1 MDVRRL
7 SVTGIMLALA
17 PLAAAFSTGPP
28 IMRTGNQAD
37 GGIDCTACHRTFAPA
52 NSDPRGRVFIQTV
65 ADYRPG
71 VKQTIKI
78 RIEHPEQSR
87 WGFQL
92 TARLAS
98 NPAAKA
104 GTFTAATGIRVQ
116 CAGGAPEGNCGA
128 NLEFASHNATFV
140 QAQAGFGEYEVEWTP
155 PAAGSGE
162 VVFYFAGNAA
172 NFGAGSQGDYIYT
185 GSTRIG
191 EEGGCQLTA
200 RPTITT
206 LRNAASG
213 EPGPVS
219 YNSLVTLVGTGFQAP
234 GRVSD
239 ALEYLNGRTF
249 VNKLGCIA
257 VEIDGTR
264 SPITYA
270 QFNQINAQVP
280 TTTRVGTVQA
290 RVIANP
296 GQPNELRS
304 DTVDIT
310 LAPTSPAF
318 FRLLPTPCIAARFSE
333 TGEITGDPSLLSFV
347 RGAKPGDLLTLY
359 ATGLGP
365 TNPVWQAGEIAGG
378 PARVSGLSLEWNGRE
393 MAAADILYAGLAG
406 DAITGLQQINIRV
419 PNSGVSFNA
428 QNEIRIRVGG
438 VLSPAGTTIFISP
451 N

>member
-1 MDVRRL
+1 MDVRL
-7 SVTGIMLALA
+7 STSGLMLALA
-17 PLAAAFSTGPP
+17 PIAAAFSTGPP

-52 NSDPRGRVFIQTV
+52 NSDPRGRVFVQTV
-65 ADYRPG
+65 SDYRPG
-71 VKQTIKI
+71 VRQAIRI
-78 RIEHPEQSR
+78 RIEHPDQSR

-104 GTFTAATGIRVQ
+104 GTFTATTGIRVQ
-116 CAGGAPEGNCGA
+116 CSGGAPEGNCGT
-128 NLEFASHNATFV
+128 NLEFASHNATSV
-140 QAQAGFGEYEVEWTP
+140 LAQPGFGEYEVEWTP

-162 VVFYFAGNAA
+162 VIFYFAGNAA
-172 NFGAGSQGDYIYT
+172 NFGAGNQGDYIYI

-200 RPTITT
+200 RPTITA

-213 EPGPVS
+213 EAGAVS
-219 YNSLVTLVGTGFQAP
+219 YNSLVTLTGTGLQAA

-239 ALEYLNGRTF
+239 GGDYVNGRKF
-249 VNKLGCIA
+249 VSRLGCVA
-257 VEIDGTR
+257 VEIDGAR
-264 SPITYA
+264 APLLYA

-280 TTTRVGTVQA
+280 TTTRTGTVQA
-290 RVIANP
+290 RVVANP
-296 GQPNELRS
+296 GQANELRS
-304 DTVDIT
+304 DPIDIM

-333 TGEITGDPSLLSFV
+333 TGEIAGDPSLLSFAK
-347 RGAKPGDLLTLY
+347 GAKPGDLLTLY

-365 TNPVWQAGEIAGG
+365 TNPVWQAGEIAESA
-378 PARVSGLSLEWNGRE
+378 ARVSGLTLEWNGRALAE
-393 MAAADILYAGLAG
+393 ADVLYAGLAG

-419 PNSGVSFNA
+419 PNAGVTFNA
-428 QNEIRIRVGG
+428 QNELRIRAGG

-451 N
+451 NN